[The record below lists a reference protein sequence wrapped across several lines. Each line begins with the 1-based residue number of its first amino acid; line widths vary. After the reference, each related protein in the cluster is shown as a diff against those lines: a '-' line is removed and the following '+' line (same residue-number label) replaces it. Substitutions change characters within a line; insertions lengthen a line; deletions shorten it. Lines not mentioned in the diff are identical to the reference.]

1 MDIDEINT
9 FLENDF
15 SSHVTNILKIK
26 NNFKN
31 DPNEVNK
38 KKIELLIKFINVF
51 EMKCS
56 LIENEDICNNKE
68 INDDE
73 ENNLKNDETCISED
87 NSEDNKDEIDGND
100 SDTTESLSD
109 CEYDDDHDDKKD
121 IMDNIF
127 KRARLGLESAR
138 DNKGFSIEKKN
149 NYSLVE

>member
-1 MDIDEINT
+1 MNIDEINN

-15 SSHVTNILKIK
+15 STHITNILRIK

-31 DPNEVNK
+31 DNNEINK

-56 LIENEDICNNKE
+56 LIDSGDNENENENEGEDNDNNSQNVN
-68 INDDE
+68 IDDE
-73 ENNLKNDETCISED
+73 ELNKDSDD
-87 NSEDNKDEIDGND
+87 NSDNGSN
-100 SDTTESLSD
+100 STESLSD
-109 CEYDDDHDDKKD
+109 CEYDDDDNFKD
-121 IMDNIF
+121 ELTNIY

-149 NYSLVE
+149 SYSLVE

>member
-1 MDIDEINT
+1 MNIDEINT

-15 SSHVTNILKIK
+15 STHITNILRIK

-31 DPNEVNK
+31 DNNEINK

-56 LIENEDICNNKE
+56 LID
-68 INDDE
+68 NDD
-73 ENNLKNDETCISED
+73 NSDNNDENCDNDSQNVIIDNEELNKDSDD
-87 NSEDNKDEIDGND
+87 NSDNNTDNGSN
-100 SDTTESLSD
+100 STESLSD
-109 CEYDDDHDDKKD
+109 CEYDDDDNFKD
-121 IMDNIF
+121 ELTNIY

>member
-1 MDIDEINT
+1 MNIDEINT

-15 SSHVTNILKIK
+15 STHITNILRIK

-31 DPNEVNK
+31 DNNEINK

-56 LIENEDICNNKE
+56 LID
-68 INDDE
+68 NDDD
-73 ENNLKNDETCISED
+73 NSDNNDENCDNDSQNVIIDNEELNKDSDD
-87 NSEDNKDEIDGND
+87 NSDN
-100 SDTTESLSD
+100 DTDNGSNSTESLSD
-109 CEYDDDHDDKKD
+109 CEYDDDDNFKD
-121 IMDNIF
+121 ELNNIY
-127 KRARLGLESAR
+127 KRARLGLESSR

>member
-1 MDIDEINT
+1 MNIDEINT

-15 SSHVTNILKIK
+15 STHITNILRIK

-31 DPNEVNK
+31 DNNEINK

-56 LIENEDICNNKE
+56 LIDSGDNENEGEDNDNNSQNVN
-68 INDDE
+68 IDDE
-73 ENNLKNDETCISED
+73 ELNKDSDD
-87 NSEDNKDEIDGND
+87 NSDNGSN
-100 SDTTESLSD
+100 STESLSD
-109 CEYDDDHDDKKD
+109 CEYDDDDNFKD
-121 IMDNIF
+121 ELTNIY

-149 NYSLVE
+149 SYSLVE

>member
-73 ENNLKNDETCISED
+73 ENNLKNEETCISED